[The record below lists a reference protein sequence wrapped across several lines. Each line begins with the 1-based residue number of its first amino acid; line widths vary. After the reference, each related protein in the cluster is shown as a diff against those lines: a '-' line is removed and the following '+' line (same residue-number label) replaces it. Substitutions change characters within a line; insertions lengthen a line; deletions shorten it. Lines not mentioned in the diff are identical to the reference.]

1 MSLFEINY
9 LFFSNQVIFIF
20 LFVIKKYVALHK
32 KWIFP
37 LRIWSHLL
45 KKSLMENF
53 IFCAVFITVL
63 AALWRSKV
71 KLVLYP
77 AFSNSLLETL
87 RTYTVLAIVF
97 IVGEIKSIMLM
108 VWKIKHA
115 VVYLHEIV
123 AVDNHH
129 ALSHFHVNCKNSFFI
144 TF

>member
-9 LFFSNQVIFIF
+9 LFFSNQVIFTF
-20 LFVIKKYVALHK
+20 LFVIKKYVSLHK

-37 LRIWSHLL
+37 LSIWSYLL

-77 AFSNSLLETL
+77 AFSNTLPELL
-87 RTYTVLAIVF
+87 RKYTVLAIVF

-108 VWKIKHA
+108 VCKIKHA
-115 VVYLHEIV
+115 VLYLHEIV
-123 AVDNHH
+123 AVDNHR
-129 ALSHFHVNCKNSFFI
+129 ALSQFHANCKNSFFV